1 MHLYTVGLV
10 LGGEVI
16 TDPATIVQHNY
27 WRDVAWHHAV
37 PRNKFASE

>member
-1 MHLYTVGLV
+1 MHFGDDDRF

-16 TDPATIVQHNY
+16 TDPATIMQHNY

-37 PRNKFASE
+37 PRNEFASE